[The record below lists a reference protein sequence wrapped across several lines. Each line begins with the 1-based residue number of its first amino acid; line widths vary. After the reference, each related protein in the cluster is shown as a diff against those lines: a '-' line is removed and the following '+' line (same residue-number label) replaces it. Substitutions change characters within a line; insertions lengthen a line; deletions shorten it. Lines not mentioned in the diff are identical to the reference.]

1 MSTGSLD
8 NVNHA
13 AEFIEADISD
23 EGIEDTLEH
32 YFEGTDYVFHLAA
45 MARVQPSIEDPVH
58 YDAVNVGGTL
68 RMLKLAADAGAEKF
82 IFSSSSSVYGD
93 PEYTPTDEVHPTNP
107 ISPYAAN
114 KLIGEVY
121 CKMFAEVYHL
131 PTVCLRYFNVYGE
144 RQPLEGAYA
153 LVMGILADQL

>member
-1 MSTGSLD
+1 MSEKCIVVGGAGFIGSNLVDALVKAGKSVRVIDDLSTGSLD

-58 YDAVNVGGTL
+58 YDL
-68 RMLKLAADAGAEKF
+68 
-82 IFSSSSSVYGD
+82 S
-93 PEYTPTDEVHPTNP
+93 
-107 ISPYAAN
+107 
-114 KLIGEVY
+114 LI
-121 CKMFAEVYHL
+121 H
-131 PTVCLRYFNVYGE
+131 
-144 RQPLEGAYA
+144 
-153 LVMGILADQL
+153 I